1 MGQLIDDL
9 MGRNKTKET
18 PAYSPV
24 WLNIVHRNG
33 KFIMGFESLQEEM
46 RVCKILSK
54 QTFDE
59 WLKENNLSI
68 KETTSGKFVISKY

>member
-1 MGQLIDDL
+1 MGQLLDDL
-9 MGRNKTKET
+9 RGINRTRET
-18 PAYSPV
+18 PAYNPI

-68 KETTSGKFVISKY
+68 KETSKGNFVISNF